1 MKDKILNV
9 LMLLSV
15 AAALIFTFIQE
26 KKGVS
31 APVLSLLPSATF
43 SPTPSP
49 RPIDAY
55 RLHRERT
62 RQEESA
68 ALSVLSQNALA
79 DEEIRRMAQMQL
91 TEIAERN
98 EIELAAEA
106 ALIARGYPDALCI
119 FQAGNMTVL
128 LTKSLSEA
136 DAAWIFQLIREV
148 TNLEMENI
156 RVCTC

>member
-15 AAALIFTFIQE
+15 AAALIFTFIYE

-62 RQEESA
+62 RQEESS
-68 ALSVLSQNALA
+68 ALSALSQNALA

-106 ALIARGYPDALCI
+106 TLIARGYPDALCI

-148 TNLEMENI
+148 TKLEMENI

>member
-15 AAALIFTFIQE
+15 AAALIFTFIHE

-31 APVLSLLPSATF
+31 APALSLLPSATL

-55 RLHRERT
+55 RVRRERT
-62 RQEESA
+62 RQEEST
-68 ALSVLSQNALA
+68 ALSAISQNALA
-79 DEEIRRMAQMQL
+79 DEEIRRMAQIQL

-119 FQAGNMTVL
+119 FQAGNMTIL

-148 TNLEMENI
+148 TKLEMENI